1 MYMNDHKRLIIL
13 KVTVNSIN
21 KLPKVNQTHKT
32 QWLLEDE
39 KSTWKITIIFLSI
52 FKKFV
57 TVILP
62 SYFSKMKWKLFRKI

>member
-32 QWLLEDE
+32 SGYL
-39 KSTWKITIIFLSI
+39 
-52 FKKFV
+52 
-57 TVILP
+57 
-62 SYFSKMKWKLFRKI
+62 KMKNQLEK